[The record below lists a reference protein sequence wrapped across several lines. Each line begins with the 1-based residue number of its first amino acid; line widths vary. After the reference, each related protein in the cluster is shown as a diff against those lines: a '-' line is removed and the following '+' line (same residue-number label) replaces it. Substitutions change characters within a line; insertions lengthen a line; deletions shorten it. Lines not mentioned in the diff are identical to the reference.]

1 MYIIGLTLFSLH
13 YLLQLM
19 RKGLDTRE
27 KNLERERI
35 ERRQEKTMAGN
46 RTNSQHL
53 TNKIFSSNLLPSSL
67 STFFI
72 FVYRWTL
79 PFFPQGNND
88 ALSLAMSISWRY
100 FFSILCDT

>member
-53 TNKIFSSNLLPSSL
+53 TNRDLQQQLA
-67 STFFI
+67 TFFT
-72 FVYRWTL
+72 VH
-79 PFFPQGNND
+79 FF
-88 ALSLAMSISWRY
+88 Y
-100 FFSILCDT
+100 FC